1 MRLSPFVLAAVMLAA
16 AVSPSLAARFRV
28 VRPAGEGAAHVL
40 IDGRLNPHDSRRFET
55 LLERLRREN
64 TPVALVALNSPGGY
78 VVEGLA
84 IAELV
89 RLRRIDTYVAGM
101 CASSCFNVFAAGA
114 NRLASREA
122 SIGVHMAF
130 TPDGPSAEGTA
141 AMVDLA
147 LRCGA
152 PQTVIAKMK
161 ATAAPKIS
169 WLTLADM
176 QAMHVRVTP

>member
-1 MRLSPFVLAAVMLAA
+1 MRLSPILLAVLFLAATA
-16 AVSPSLAARFRV
+16 SPSLAAHFRV

-40 IDGRLNPHDSRRFET
+40 IEGRLNPYDSRRFEA
-55 LLERLRREN
+55 LLERLRRDH

-84 IAELV
+84 IAELIR
-89 RLRRIDTYVAGM
+89 RLKLDTYVAGM

-130 TPDGPSAEGTA
+130 TPDGPSKEGTA

-152 PQTVIAKMK
+152 PETVIAKMK
-161 ATAAPKIS
+161 ATAAPRIS

-176 QAMHVRVTP
+176 QAMHVRLTP